1 MKGSVI
7 RQKWISRK
15 DLVSNR
21 GTLYVFGDNMDRVG
35 SGGQA
40 GAMRGE
46 PNAVGVPTKWSPGM
60 SNRDFF
66 SDSDMSVLRPVLDR
80 EFDKLRVHIQ
90 KGGNVVIPADGLG
103 TGLSELPTR
112 APFVLDYIESKI
124 NELVDISNE

>member
-35 SGGQA
+35 LGGQA

-60 SNRDFF
+60 SNKDFF
-66 SDSDMSVLRPVLDR
+66 RDSDISVIRSVLDR
-80 EFDKLRVHIQ
+80 EFDKLRVHLQ
-90 KGGNVVIPADGLG
+90 KGGNVVIPEDGLG
-103 TGLSELPTR
+103 TGLSELPIR
-112 APFVLDYIESKI
+112 APAILNYIEQKI
-124 NELVDISNE
+124 HELVELSDE